1 MRQRARYYL
10 FNQYSHFGR
19 GVFSNITGN
28 DNGLFLTDSAKGT
41 GFYFSDLLDSTERQK
56 IWRRAE
62 LTAAW
67 YPNTAVIVTFYAAD
81 RLECVCGAHSCT
93 IRDVLFDT
101 ELLPEEKEAFFA
113 SYPHQSCINRKDIML
128 MDVKGRYL
136 WYSIRIQG
144 DGMNQPS
151 VSALKIWLDQA
162 DWLSFLPEVY
172 RSDRDGADFTMRFLS
187 IFQNLYEQM
196 NEQITLLPKRYDI
209 EKTDRVF
216 LEWISSW
223 MGMDT
228 QDLWDDQQLRQL
240 LHRAVD
246 LYRRTGTAE
255 MIADIVQLY
264 TQVRPMLL
272 ENYFASDPRDA
283 VRAWKSGDFE
293 RNPFAFTV
301 ILPNH
306 AVRSEAQHK
315 ALLRI
320 LNTSKPAHMRM
331 QLIFIEP
338 EWLEDT
344 QPVMP
349 GGIRL
354 DGRSALTKRRESE

>member
-19 GVFSNITGN
+19 GIFSNITGT
-28 DNGLFLTDSAKGT
+28 DSGLFLTDPGKGT
-41 GFYFSDLLDSTERQK
+41 GFYFSDIIDSTERQK

-67 YPNTAVIVTFYAAD
+67 YPNTSVTVTFYAAD
-81 RLECVCGAHSCT
+81 RLDCVYGIRSCT
-93 IRDVLFDT
+93 IRDIIFDA

-113 SYPHQSCINRKDIML
+113 VFPHQSCTNKKDMML
-128 MDVKGRYL
+128 MDVRGRYL
-136 WYSIRIQG
+136 WYSVRIQS
-144 DGMNQPS
+144 DGLNHPS
-151 VSALKIWLDQA
+151 VSALKIWLDHT

-172 RSDRDGADFTMRFLS
+172 RTDADGADFTMRFLS

-196 NEQITLLPKRYDI
+196 NQQITELPAHYDI
-209 EKTDRVF
+209 DRTDRTF
-216 LEWISSW
+216 LEWISGW
-223 MGMDT
+223 IGMDSYA
-228 QDLWDDQQLRQL
+228 LWDDEQLRKL
-240 LHRAVD
+240 LHSALD
-246 LYRRTGTAE
+246 LYRRTGTAG

-264 TQVRPMLL
+264 TQVRPVLL
-272 ENYFASDPRDA
+272 ENYFAADPKDA
-283 VRAWKSGDFE
+283 VRAWKSGEYE
-293 RNPFAFTV
+293 RDAFAFTV

-306 AVRSEAQHK
+306 AVQSEVQHK

-320 LNTSKPAHMRM
+320 LNESKPAHMRM

-344 QPVMP
+344 QPELP
-349 GGIRL
+349 QGIRL
-354 DGRSALTKRRESE
+354 DGRSALMKRRENE